1 MRSLHP
7 YACTVHAVGTV
18 CMHRMHLRHRISVGQ
33 PPPLTGARSP
43 APVTHRCQP
52 THATYTPLANGW
64 QQETVSDITA
74 QLAASKGAL
83 AASQSAT
90 QAAEAQVCC
99 PCLCPCLLAPVHF
112 GLPLLAEVPL
122 WPLCPCL
129 RALPLPACPGSV
141 RPALALLLP
150 LCPCLLLLLFLSAIP
165 CLPQQPWG
173 GPATCLCIL
182 TARGWPLRVC
192 VNGAA

>member
-129 RALPLPACPGSV
+129 RALPLPAPVQFG
-141 RPALALLLP
+141 LP
-150 LCPCLLLLLFLSAIP
+150 LPCFCLRAPACFCSCSFLPSLACPSSLGADQQLAYASS
-165 CLPQQPWG
+165 LPVAG
-173 GPATCLCIL
+173 LYA
-182 TARGWPLRVC
+182 C
-192 VNGAA
+192 V